1 MSNTAARQQ
10 IFASLR
16 KNLQRNLYRSD
27 TALAEQQRE
36 QLRARIDQPQPN
48 LIPQRAQLPQHEQV
62 ELFVRMA
69 ELASASV
76 QRADDWNS
84 VPGTIAEFIFR
95 QNLPGDIVLS
105 PDPLLTELPWSEQER
120 LRVESRL
127 VKNGDRITVT
137 PAFAGIAETGTLM
150 MLSSEQRPS
159 TMNFLPDVHI
169 AVLEAQHIVGPYE
182 EAWQRLRHR
191 SGLPRTINLITGPS
205 RSGDIEQTLQLGAH
219 GPIQTH
225 IVIIGR

>member
-1 MSNTAARQQ
+1 MSDSDAAARQQ
-10 IFASLR
+10 IFARLR
-16 KNLQRNLYRSD
+16 KNLRRGETMLP
-27 TALAEQQRE
+27 EQQYE
-36 QLRARIDQPQPN
+36 QLQARITQPQPN
-48 LIPQRAQLPQHEQV
+48 LVPQRAQLPHNEQV
-62 ELFVRMA
+62 QLFIRMA

-76 QRADDWNS
+76 QWADNWAA
-84 VPGTIAEFIFR
+84 VPKTIAEFILR

-105 PDPLLTELPWSEQER
+105 PDPLLTELPWIEQER

-150 MLSSEQRPS
+150 LLSSEHRPS

-169 AVLEAQHIVGPYE
+169 AVLEAQQIVGPYE
-182 EAWQRLRHR
+182 EAWQRLRQQP
-191 SGLPRTINLITGPS
+191 GLPRTINLITGPS

-219 GPIQTH
+219 GPIQSH
-225 IVIIGR
+225 IVIVGQ